1 MLVRGVAIGFLIVS
15 AVALPA
21 SAQARKSA
29 VRALVAPTRRADA
42 TALRDEAARVTRLL
56 AARVGGSVLATDDGE
71 AALEELAIL
80 QRAQRLAAS
89 GALDDAAAVFD
100 AALEAAEHAPA
111 RLGDSA
117 ELVSAHIARA
127 AIAFARGE
135 SGRADE
141 LIERVLRFDPGFA
154 LLPTED
160 SPRMRRAVDEARRR
174 LGPQPELRASDLG
187 QSCGG
192 EASVLVVAR
201 ALSADRAELV
211 RFDDC
216 KMITTAA
223 LRSGVDDDQLVTA
236 LLSPAERRRVIAAAL
251 TVPPPPPPPV
261 IAPDLPPPPET
272 PFYHRAWF
280 WTVIGAV
287 AAGSAAAVW
296 ATQRDKDTVHV
307 VPHL

>member
-1 MLVRGVAIGFLIVS
+1 MLVRGVAIGFLIVVV
-15 AVALPA
+15 VAPGV
-21 SAQARKSA
+21 AQARKSA

-42 TALRDEAARVTRLL
+42 AALRDEAARVTRLL
-56 AARVGGSVLATDDGE
+56 AARVGGSVLAADDAE

-111 RLGDSA
+111 RLSDSA

-127 AIAFARGE
+127 AIALARGE

-154 LLPTED
+154 LLPSED

-174 LGPQPELRASDLG
+174 LGPQPDLRASDLG

-216 KMITTAA
+216 RVITTAA
-223 LRSGVDDDQLVTA
+223 LRAGADDEQLVTS
-236 LLSPAERRRVIAAAL
+236 LLSPAERRRVIAMAL
-251 TVPPPPPPPV
+251 PATPPPPPPAV
-261 IAPDLPPPPET
+261 IEPDPPPAPAT
-272 PFYHRAWF
+272 PIYRRAWF